1 MLVFLVIFL
10 VVLGLIFTY
19 YAYEFTAQLVH
30 DLGELSGLIWIGV
43 GTFLIVLWLFILS
56 FGVTILLYGKKYTSY
71 GG

>member
-1 MLVFLVIFL
+1 LLVFLVIFL

-19 YAYEFTAQLVH
+19 YAYEFTAKLVQ
-30 DLGELSGLIWIGV
+30 DLSELSSLIWIGV